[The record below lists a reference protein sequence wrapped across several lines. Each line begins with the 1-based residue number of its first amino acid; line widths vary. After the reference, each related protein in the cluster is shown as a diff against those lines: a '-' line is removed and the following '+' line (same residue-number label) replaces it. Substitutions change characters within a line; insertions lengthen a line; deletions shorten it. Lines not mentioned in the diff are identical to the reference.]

1 MPGMDLG
8 IDLGTSRVTIYA
20 SGRGIVLREPSVIA
34 VDSDSGKMIACGRK
48 AYAML
53 GRTPGSIEAVRPLSK
68 GVISDYDYAEQ
79 MLRHFV
85 RRVCAYKILKPRA
98 AVSVPASV
106 TEVEQRSVIEAVRA
120 AGARRVVLIEESM
133 AAAIGAGLTVSE
145 PRGSMVADI
154 GGGTT
159 DVAVM
164 SLKGMAASLSVRV
177 GGNDMDEAIVRYLH
191 NKYNHVI
198 GLLTAEQVKIRIG
211 RAVDQP
217 DDPVMPVKGRNA
229 ATGLPCVREVRASEI
244 QEALKEP
251 VEEIIAAVQRVM
263 ENTPPEL
270 TGDILE
276 DGVVLTG
283 GASRLSGLDELLTRR
298 TGVLCRLAE
307 NPSDCVALGTG
318 KALKFVGVLSSGVYD
333 ISRFTT
339 SQVDSIPRS
348 Q

>member
-34 VDSDSGKMIACGRK
+34 VDAKSGKMIACGRE

-53 GRTPGSIEAVRPLSK
+53 GRTPGSIEAIRPLSK

-79 MLRHFV
+79 MLRYFV

-120 AGARRVVLIEESM
+120 
-133 AAAIGAGLTVSE
+133 
-145 PRGSMVADI
+145 

-198 GLLTAEQVKIRIG
+198 GLLTAEQVKMQIG
-211 RAVDQP
+211 RAVGQA
-217 DDPVMPVKGRNA
+217 DDPAMPVKGRNA
-229 ATGLPCVREVRASEI
+229 ATGLPCVQEVRASEI
-244 QEALKEP
+244 QEAMREP
-251 VEEIIAAVQRVM
+251 IEEIVAAVQRVM

-276 DGVVLTG
+276 NGIVLTG
-283 GASRLSGLDELLTRR
+283 GASRLNGMDELLTRR
-298 TGVLCRLAE
+298 TGVVCRVAG
-307 NPSDCVALGTG
+307 NPTDCVALGTG

-339 SQVDSIPRS
+339 SQVDSIPRA